1 MISAYIGNLGKYN
14 EGILAVEP
22 LRFPA
27 STEEVQAVLSKIG
40 VYGMRKSLLPI
51 MKLMLPGCGTIW
63 EKAKVL
69 TN

>member
-1 MISAYIGNLGKYN
+1 MINAYIGNLGKYN

-27 STEEVQAVLSKIG
+27 STEKGMMNFLLS
-40 VYGMRKSLLPI
+40 I
-51 MKLMLPGCGTIW
+51 MKLLLPDCYTIW

>member
-27 STEEVQAVLSKIG
+27 STEEV
-40 VYGMRKSLLPI
+40 YGMRKSLLPI